1 MAIMGIIRMLVPR
14 TATTVL
20 TTLWV
25 AYLWGPARGITAFM
39 DVATTVA
46 GTTVAAST
54 VEATMAAAG
63 ITAGAATIATGMGAD
78 LIAAIAVATVVVAVF
93 TEAAASMEGAVSMA
107 AGTAADAVRQ
117 TFKRR
122 HFACRGPLAGE
133 HFQPLSFL

>member
-1 MAIMGIIRMLVPR
+1 MRKLLLALELARVITDLLQCARMAIMGIIRMLVPR

-25 AYLWGPARGITAFM
+25 AYLPAPARGITAFM

-63 ITAGAATIATGMGAD
+63 STGGAATIAPGIGAR
-78 LIAAIAVATVVVAVF
+78 LIAAIAVA
-93 TEAAASMEGAVSMA
+93 SW
-107 AGTAADAVRQ
+107 
-117 TFKRR
+117 
-122 HFACRGPLAGE
+122 
-133 HFQPLSFL
+133 